1 MKRREFLLAVLA
13 TSFGA
18 VHLAH
23 AVEDTITVYKSA
35 T

>member
-18 VHLAH
+18 VHSAR
-23 AVEDTITVYKSA
+23 AVEDAITVYKSP

>member
-13 TSFGA
+13 TSLPA

-23 AVEDTITVYKSA
+23 AADETVTVYKSPS
-35 T
+35 

>member
-13 TSFGA
+13 TSLQA
-18 VHLAH
+18 VHPAH
-23 AVEDTITVYKSA
+23 AADEAITVYKSP